1 MDGIYKAVLTA
12 GVVWLVMAV
21 ARLGGHRVA
30 GVAAALP
37 TITAPT
43 LAWLAHEQGVAFATS
58 AAVASVAA
66 CAMLAVFAMGYALA
80 ARRGGVVFALVGG
93 VAGAAALAWPV
104 FAASEALGNALA
116 LALGSCAIAWYAIQ
130 RRGEQTGTQQR
141 SRCTQACTATAVGG
155 LTALTTTLGPLIG
168 SFAAGVM
175 ASLPLISG
183 AVAVVEHSASGP
195 AAASRFLHGYV
206 GGLFGKAAFGT
217 VFALLAAP
225 IGAPWA
231 LLWACASACAVP
243 LLFAPSQAPVPA

>member
-1 MDGIYKAVLTA
+1 MDGICKAVLTA
-12 GVVWLVMAV
+12 AVVWLVMGAV
-21 ARLGGHRVA
+21 RHGGHRLA

-43 LAWLAHEQGVAFATS
+43 LAWLAHEQGVVFATQ

-66 CAMLAVFAMGYALA
+66 CAMLAVFAMVYALLA
-80 ARRGGVVFALVGG
+80 QRGGAGRALVGG
-93 VAGAAALAWPV
+93 LAAAAALAWPV
-104 FAASEALGNALA
+104 FAASAQLADALV
-116 LALGSCAIAWYAIQ
+116 LALGCCAVAWYTIRRHGAHKGAQ
-130 RRGEQTGTQQR
+130 RD
-141 SRCTQACTATAVGG
+141 SRCSRACAATAVGG
-155 LTALTTTLGPLIG
+155 ITALTTTLGPLIG
-168 SFAAGVM
+168 SFAAGLM

-195 AAASRFLHGYV
+195 AAAARFLHGYV

-243 LLFAPSQAPVPA
+243 LLFAPSRTAAHA